1 MSSGL
6 QLKNCVS
13 GFGYLSE
20 PDKCTDKQLL
30 RDKANV
36 MFCQT
41 DLGWINQDMS
51 EKMAKIK
58 ILSGMM
64 LKRRSEERK

>member
-1 MSSGL
+1 MQVKIELEETVYTGPSVSSGP
-6 QLKNCVS
+6 QFKNCVS

-36 MFCQT
+36 MLKHFPKQT
-41 DLGWINQDMS
+41 
-51 EKMAKIK
+51 
-58 ILSGMM
+58 
-64 LKRRSEERK
+64 